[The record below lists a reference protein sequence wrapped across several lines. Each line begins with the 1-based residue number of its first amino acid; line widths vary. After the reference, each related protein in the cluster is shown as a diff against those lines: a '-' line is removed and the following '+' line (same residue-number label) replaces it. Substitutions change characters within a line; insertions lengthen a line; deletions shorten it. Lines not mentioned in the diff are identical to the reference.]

1 MYVTPVDDQLT
12 RSCTTSTILDREL
25 PEIPPEDLQKTSTM
39 SVPEI
44 PYDDDD
50 LYDEIN
56 PVAPKNFKIPK
67 DLSKLST
74 NEVSDVLR
82 SLNMGEH
89 VAKFRNQQI
98 DGEMF
103 KSLDEQTLGALGVI
117 DPVQKLKIKKL
128 LKGWRPKK

>member
-12 RSCTTSTILDREL
+12 SSGTTSTILDREL
-25 PEIPPEDLQKTSTM
+25 PKIPPEDLRKTSTM
-39 SVPEI
+39 SLPEI

-50 LYDEIN
+50 LYEPID